1 MKKKNVLQEKNSRI
15 RKKNGD
21 RGGVRA
27 QEGGGGGGGRRV
39 LPWDQR
45 PRLAK
50 SVTMCC
56 QVGGGGGGGALP
68 RMTDSRLKRGQYY
81 KRLERYY

>member
-27 QEGGGGGGGRRV
+27 QEGGGGGEGVSYLGTRCPAWRNLSQCVARWEEEEEEEGR
-39 LPWDQR
+39 
-45 PRLAK
+45 
-50 SVTMCC
+50 
-56 QVGGGGGGGALP
+56 
-68 RMTDSRLKRGQYY
+68 Y
-81 KRLERYY
+81 LE